1 MLKSLIDTVP
11 SLKTSLQ
18 DNSDRLRESVDVIK
32 NLAKIIIDK
41 VRSVLVRLFCF
52 FLYNTDALNS

>member
-41 VRSVLVRLFCF
+41 VRFSTIVLFF